1 MPLST
6 IFQLFRGSQFY
17 WWMKPYYPEKTT
29 NLRQVTD
36 KFYHI
41 MLCRIHPV
49 CMGFELTTLV
59 VMGTDCIGSIKSNY
73 HMITTKAVLIFFY
86 KLGQVWYTVGGM
98 PPGNHFL
105 QTEDG
110 VIVLRQHQRQNGI
123 FNQIFFSCIFQQ
135 IYMYTNI
142 LHQRNVSI
150 LSN

>member
-73 HMITTKAVLIFFY
+73 HMITTKAVLIFVY

-110 VIVLRQHQRQNGI
+110 VIVLR
-123 FNQIFFSCIFQQ
+123 
-135 IYMYTNI
+135 
-142 LHQRNVSI
+142 
-150 LSN
+150 